1 MAGNGDLPR
10 FLASVHPRHRIPD
23 RAELLVGAIVVA
35 IVIVADVRDAI
46 GFSSFAVL
54 TYYAI
59 ANASALTLRAQ
70 ERRWPRVLATS
81 GLVGCGL
88 LAFSLP
94 TESIVGGTA
103 LLVAGATVYAVRRRS
118 AVQRPTGQP

>member
-1 MAGNGDLPR
+1 
-10 FLASVHPRHRIPD
+10 
-23 RAELLVGAIVVA
+23 
-35 IVIVADVRDAI
+35 
-46 GFSSFAVL
+46 
-54 TYYAI
+54 
-59 ANASALTLRAQ
+59 
-70 ERRWPRVLATS
+70 VLAIS